1 MSDPIEAA
9 TFQRF
14 VTLAVLLPERFRGGC
29 AFGGN
34 LVDDIDSASLSRRSN
49 RTLFEGL
56 LEVKTDVAWAQFYSA
71 NAASDQFSTKDTG

>member
-1 MSDPIEAA
+1 MSSPSQAA
-9 TFQRF
+9 AFQRF

-34 LVDDIDSASLSRRSN
+34 LIDHIDSASLSRRSE
-49 RTLFEGL
+49 LKL
-56 LEVKTDVAWAQFYSA
+56 LEVTHEVKTDVAREQFYGV